1 MHKSVSGD
9 RVFFL
14 IVVILIVGGIA
25 TFASAALGLLARPDA
40 ELGRLAFTQLAL
52 GLIPGLIALL
62 ILRFSPQALLAHA
75 APWIYVLTL
84 LATALVFV
92 PGIGMNLNGATRWIN
107 LGFTTIQ
114 PGEFLK
120 IGAVLMLAFYL
131 AKNKGKLA
139 DFSKG
144 LVPFLLIVGI
154 PSLLLLL
161 QPNTSTTLVIGVAA
175 VVLYILAGAPWRDIF
190 IIGLIGVVLLTGLLV
205 ARPYL
210 RDRIATYFDPSSDPL
225 ASGYQIQ
232 QSLIAIGSGGVIGRG
247 FGQSAQKFNYLP
259 EPVGDSVFA
268 VFGEEFGFVGA
279 TLIILLFT
287 AFAARGFS
295 IAADASTMFGSLAAA
310 GLTLIITLSAF
321 LNIGAMLAVLPLTGL
336 PLPFVS
342 HGGTALLAAL
352 ASVGIILNVA
362 AHRKQKSR

>member
-40 ELGRLAFTQLAL
+40 GLGRLAFTQLAL

-120 IGAVLMLAFYL
+120 IGVVLMLAFYL

-190 IIGLIGVVLLTGLLV
+190 IIGLLGVVLLAGLLF

-210 RDRIATYFDPSSDPL
+210 MERITTYFDPSRDPL

-279 TLIILLFT
+279 TLIILLFS